1 MSSCSLHICSCS
13 SLITF
18 RTDCRKEERGEKS
31 TQRQSALTRG
41 TPWESRPEGRKCAAG
56 HPGVTVHDHLLSS
69 QEPKDAVFSLTCPIR
84 RPVLQFEQPPTN
96 AFVPYWGPS
105 LPVRVR
111 DAESSNSRDG
121 RTCGHTPSTHTNSF
135 PKHANTW
142 VPGTCST
149 QHVHRAPTLSTPSRP
164 TPQLT
169 PLKPQEHF
177 GLLCQLQKNTATF
190 RIHTY
195 LVLNLLH

>member
-41 TPWESRPEGRKCAAG
+41 TPWESRTEGRKCAVG

-84 RPVLQFEQPPTN
+84 RTVLQFEQPPQQCLRAILGAINTC
-96 AFVPYWGPS
+96 PG
-105 LPVRVR
+105 LRCRVQQQ
-111 DAESSNSRDG
+111 RDG
-121 RTCGHTPSTHTNSF
+121 HTCGHTPSTHTNSF
-135 PKHANTW
+135 PKHTNTW
-142 VPGTCST
+142 VPGTYST
-149 QHVHRAPTLSTPSRP
+149 QHVHRSPTLSTPSRP
-164 TPQLT
+164 TPHLP

-195 LVLNLLH
+195 LVLNLLD